1 MKKYLAV
8 PAALL
13 RRASLLATLLAIVA
27 GLLGMHVLAGSHGV
41 HDMAVAAASAD
52 GSVADQ
58 RTTATAGHA
67 SDAGHGG
74 HGGHGSHQAAAMVGP
89 AKAVP
94 APSGKNTAG
103 QPPSCSC
110 QGNCSEVAAAHGSC
124 VPAPGGASL
133 AAPQPGTVAFAV
145 PDLSAARLQAVAA
158 YAYVPGSPSPGELSI
173 SRT

>member
-74 HGGHGSHQAAAMVGP
+74 HGSHQAAAMVGP

-94 APSGKNTAG
+94 APAAENTAG

-110 QGNCSEVAAAHGSC
+110 QGNCSEMAAAHGSC

>member
-74 HGGHGSHQAAAMVGP
+74 HGSHPAAAAMVAP
-89 AKAVP
+89 AMTVP
-94 APSGKNTAG
+94 APAAENTAG

>member
-74 HGGHGSHQAAAMVGP
+74 HGSHQAAAMVGP

-94 APSGKNTAG
+94 APAAENTAG

-110 QGNCSEVAAAHGSC
+110 QGNCSEMAAAHGSC

-145 PDLSAARLQAVAA
+145 PDPSAGRLQAVAA

>member
-41 HDMAVAAASAD
+41 HDMAVAATSAD

-74 HGGHGSHQAAAMVGP
+74 HGSHQAAAMVGP

-94 APSGKNTAG
+94 APAAENTAG

-110 QGNCSEVAAAHGSC
+110 QGNCSEMAAAHGSC

-133 AAPQPGTVAFAV
+133 AAPLPGTVAFAV
-145 PDLSAARLQAVAA
+145 PDPSAGRLQAVAA

>member
-74 HGGHGSHQAAAMVGP
+74 HGSHQAAAMVGP

-94 APSGKNTAG
+94 APAAENTAG

-110 QGNCSEVAAAHGSC
+110 QGNCSEMAAAHGSC

-133 AAPQPGTVAFAV
+133 AAPLPGTVAFAV
-145 PDLSAARLQAVAA
+145 PDPSAGRLQAVAA
-158 YAYVPGSPSPGELSI
+158 YAYVPGSPSPGDLSI

>member
-41 HDMAVAAASAD
+41 HDMVVAAASAD

-74 HGGHGSHQAAAMVGP
+74 HGSHQAAAMVGP
-89 AKAVP
+89 AKAVRAP
-94 APSGKNTAG
+94 AAENTAG

-110 QGNCSEVAAAHGSC
+110 QGNCSEVAAGHGSC

-145 PDLSAARLQAVAA
+145 PDPSAGRLQAVAA
-158 YAYVPGSPSPGELSI
+158 YAYIPGSPSPGELSI

>member
-41 HDMAVAAASAD
+41 HDMAGAAASAD

-74 HGGHGSHQAAAMVGP
+74 HGSHQAAAMVGP

-94 APSGKNTAG
+94 APAAENTAG
-103 QPPSCSC
+103 RPPSCSC

-158 YAYVPGSPSPGELSI
+158 YAYVPGSPSPGDLSI

>member
-1 MKKYLAV
+1 
-8 PAALL
+8 
-13 RRASLLATLLAIVA
+13 
-27 GLLGMHVLAGSHGV
+27 MHVLAGSHGV

-74 HGGHGSHQAAAMVGP
+74 HGSHQAAAMVGP

-94 APSGKNTAG
+94 APAAENTAG

-110 QGNCSEVAAAHGSC
+110 QGNCSEMAAAHGSC

-133 AAPQPGTVAFAV
+133 AAPLPGTVAFAV